1 MSDLRLEASIIQRYR
16 DFSLEAEFRVTA
28 TRETPWTILFGP
40 SAAGKSTLLRVI
52 AGLAV
57 PHEGCIVL
65 DGQTILDTKSRVMTP
80 PGRRNIGFV
89 PQRSAL
95 FPHRTV
101 AENIA
106 FGIRHLPQ
114 PERHRRID
122 EMLSLVDA
130 ESLRDRKPERL
141 SGGESQRIAIARA
154 LAPRPR
160 LLLLDE
166 PLAALDAAAKPQII
180 DCLKRSGIPMIY
192 VSHDLAE
199 IWSLPAQTLLIES
212 GRIAAHGPLQQVLA
226 SHREMLLNQL
236 H

>member
-1 MSDLRLEASIIQRYR
+1 MSDLRLGAIIHQQYK
-16 DFSLEAEFRVTA
+16 DFTLEVDFRMVSNPS
-28 TRETPWTILFGP
+28 TPWTILFGP
-40 SAAGKSTLLRVI
+40 SAAGKSTLLRI
-52 AGLAV
+52 LAGLAT
-57 PHEGCIVL
+57 PQQGRITL
-65 DGQTILDTKSRVMTP
+65 DGQTLLDTSRRILIP

-89 PQRSAL
+89 PQRAAL

-106 FGIRHLPQ
+106 FGLRHLPQ
-114 PERHRRID
+114 PERSLRVD

-130 ESLRDRKPERL
+130 QSLRDRKPERL

-180 DCLKRSGIPMIY
+180 DCLRRSGIPILY
-192 VSHDLAE
+192 VSHDLSE

-212 GRIAAHGPLQQVLA
+212 GRITAFGPLQQVLA
-226 SHREMLLNQL
+226 PYRQRLLAQL
-236 H
+236 K